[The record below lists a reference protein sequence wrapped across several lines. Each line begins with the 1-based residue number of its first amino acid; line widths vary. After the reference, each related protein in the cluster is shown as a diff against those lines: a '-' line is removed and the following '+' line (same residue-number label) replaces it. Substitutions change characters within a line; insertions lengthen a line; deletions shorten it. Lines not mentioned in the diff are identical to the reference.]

1 MKKRIWLILLSIIL
15 VIFIALFL
23 FRHIIIGHALKI
35 SINKKTKQTVA
46 LNIGDVHYNILNST
60 VTFANS
66 DLSFN
71 NIYLNKEKTIELSQ
85 LKFDEISLHGISVF
99 RLIFKED
106 LVAKKFFVA
115 KPTFWFEE
123 NHNPQQFKKR
133 PREIVKSLKEHSDL
147 LGDLVIIVDE
157 IEITHGNVDL
167 TSFIDSD
174 NHNGSAKFKLILR
187 NFNTSK
193 EHIFEED
200 RFLFAKEHF
209 FKLSNFTYSLPNGD
223 QLSFDSI
230 VFGSE
235 SDNITVSNIVA
246 NVMGESI
253 HKSVKSL
260 NVQINELLVGG
271 IDFEDITELHE
282 INIEQITISNV
293 IANIIGNEN
302 ITSKST
308 PDSTE
313 KKSDIKKVFDKINLG
328 NLMLNNINLL
338 AKKVSGDTIAEF
350 KKLDFQVSNII
361 VDSSVIASKIPKL
374 DFETIDLKLAEFIL
388 NKKTLGL
395 DITFSD
401 FIFNENT
408 EVISI
413 SDLHLDDK
421 VIGKHSYLVD
431 ADLIE
436 LSGVSIEDY
445 LNKKLM
451 KVGLTITNPVAD
463 IDIIQIHKRKSSNKN
478 FFLDNIEFAEIIISN
493 GKVHIAEENKLDL
506 NLNGL
511 SLSSGQINLGDF
523 KHVHNINTN
532 KLKLSLTALDMAL
545 PKKKLILSTK
555 GISVMNND
563 LNIVNISA
571 DYVDPDRRKSSLDII
586 ELQLNQINFSKLIS
600 GKEINVNKVKI
611 IKPQIVGSIAIT
623 NKKPDNKTDSTH
635 SFPYV
640 ILINDFDVIDGGVNF
655 NIDSKDGPI
664 DIKSNFNIRT
674 SNIDIPNFNDSLW
687 YENLDWELRLSNS
700 KFAIKDYHLNFKKMI
715 SDKNKQLLSFEK
727 LQISDNEVSSTE
739 SKIEI
744 VDFRVDNVDI
754 TGLNYNLVLEK
765 KTPIASSLSIKN
777 PNISL
782 KIDNR
787 IKVAQKG
794 ENNIGKSGLP
804 FVLDEFDI
812 NNLSLIIEKV
822 DSSSISNISIG
833 QLDFGYQLDSSQNL
847 IDDIDYLDIA
857 NFRYSDTI
865 ENIFSHIGKIE
876 FDRINDGLSIANI
889 DGGNIVLGLE
899 KENYMSYLSS
909 GVDISKINVSSSL
922 PHNVMIGDI
931 DIVDFQIDIN
941 NHVDVKKNTK
951 SSIHSK
957 AKFPDLLKSISIGEI
972 VGNSIDLNHS
982 TISDTSVN
990 KMALKNLGFL
1000 ISDILVD
1007 SNSLA
1012 NNSYELAKHISLNL
1026 RGNEFVS
1033 KDSLY
1038 ATSVTG
1044 IRYNFSD
1051 NKLSVD
1057 SLMMKPRYQADEF
1070 FKKAVYQTGKMDVV
1084 AASIVCSN
1092 FRLNELLSDGRIH
1105 MGAVDVMGLEAR
1117 IFRNKKYEM
1126 NPNAYKKMPQE
1137 ALFGMARTLIID
1149 SLKTHDSYIQ
1159 YQQLSEK
1166 SIVPGEI
1173 FLNKFNLSVTNISN
1187 DLSLLDTNSLMVAK
1201 LNAMLLGEAVLKL
1214 NVNFP
1219 LLSSTDDY
1227 EVSGNISELDFTK
1240 LNSMT
1245 QNLAGITMKKGTG
1258 SVDIPL
1264 IKGNN
1269 VSSDG
1274 SILFKYK
1281 KLKIELYDRDKAQNT
1296 SGLTGSMANLL
1307 LNDIFIRSNNPGFLG
1322 KTRQGEVYF
1331 KRNTQKSI
1339 VYNIWK
1345 SVFSGI
1351 MSTMGYNNKEQ
1362 RQEKKARRRS
1372 KK

>member
-1 MKKRIWLILLSIIL
+1 M
-15 VIFIALFL
+15 IFIALFL
-23 FRHIIIGHALKI
+23 FRHVIIGHALKI

-46 LNIGDVHYNILNST
+46 LNIGDVHYNVLNSS
-60 VTFANS
+60 VTFVNS

-71 NIYLNKEKTIELSQ
+71 NIYVNKEKTIELSE

-99 RLIFKED
+99 RLIFKEE
-106 LVAKKFFVA
+106 LVASKFFVA

-133 PREIVKSLKEHSDL
+133 PREIVKSLKQHSDL
-147 LGDLVIIVDE
+147 LGDFVIIVDE

-167 TSFIDSD
+167 TSLIDLDDHS
-174 NHNGSAKFKLILR
+174 GSAKFKLLLR

-193 EHIFEED
+193 EQIFEED

-209 FKLSNFTYSLPNGD
+209 FKLSNFNYSLPSGD

-260 NVQINELLVGG
+260 NIQISELLVGG

-293 IANIIGNEN
+293 IANIIENEN
-302 ITSKST
+302 ITSKSR

-313 KKSDIKKVFDKINLG
+313 RKSDLKKVFDKINLG
-328 NLMLNNINLL
+328 NLKLNNINLL

-350 KKLDFQVSNII
+350 KNLDFQVSNII

-374 DFETIDLKLAEFIL
+374 DFESIDLKLAEFIL

-395 DITFSD
+395 DITFRD

-413 SDLHLDDK
+413 SDLHVDDK

-445 LNKKLM
+445 LNQKLM

-463 IDIIQIHKRKSSNKN
+463 IDIIQIHKRKNSNKN
-478 FFLDNIEFAEIIISN
+478 FSLDDIEFTEIVISN

-506 NLNGL
+506 NLIGL
-511 SLSSGQINLGDF
+511 SLNTGQINLGDF

-545 PKKKLILSTK
+545 PEKKLILSTK
-555 GISVMNND
+555 RISVMNND
-563 LNIVNISA
+563 LSIVNISA
-571 DYVDPDRRKSSLDII
+571 DYFDSDQRKSSLGVG
-586 ELQLNQINFSKLIS
+586 ELQLKQVDFNKLIS
-600 GKEINVNKVKI
+600 DKEININVVKI
-611 IKPQIVGSIAIT
+611 IKPQIDGSVVISEAKT
-623 NKKPDNKTDSTH
+623 NKTDSTH
-635 SFPYV
+635 RFPYA
-640 ILINDFDVIDGGVNF
+640 ILVNDFDVIDGGVNF
-655 NIDSKDGPI
+655 DIDGKDGPI
-664 DIKSNFNIRT
+664 GIKSNFNIKT
-674 SNIDIPNFNDSLW
+674 SNINISNFNDPQW
-687 YENLDWELRLSNS
+687 HENLDWELRLSNS
-700 KFAIKDYHLNFKKMI
+700 KFAFSDYHLNFKKMI

-727 LQISDNEVSSTE
+727 LQISDNEASSVE
-739 SKIEI
+739 SKFEI
-744 VDFRVDNVDI
+744 VDFSVDNIDI
-754 TGLNYNLVLEK
+754 AGLNYNSVLEK
-765 KTPIASSLSIKN
+765 KTPVASSLSIKN

-782 KIDNR
+782 KIDTR
-787 IKVAQKG
+787 VKAVQKE
-794 ENNIGKSGLP
+794 ENNNVGKPGLP
-804 FVLDEFDI
+804 FELDEFNID
-812 NNLSLIIEKV
+812 NLSLIIEKV
-822 DSSSISNISIG
+822 DSTSISNLSIG
-833 QLDFGYQLDSSQNL
+833 QLDFSYQLDSSQNL
-847 IDDIDYLDIA
+847 IDDIDYFDIA

-865 ENIFSHIGKIE
+865 KNIFSHIGKIE

-889 DGGNIVLGLE
+889 DGGSIVLGLE
-899 KENYMSYLSS
+899 KENYMSYISS

-957 AKFPDLLKSISIGEI
+957 TRFPDLLKSISIGEI
-972 VGNSIDLNHS
+972 IGNSIDLNHS
-982 TISDTSVN
+982 TISDTSVK

-1007 SNSLA
+1007 SSSLA
-1012 NNSYELAKHISLNL
+1012 NNSYELAKQISLDL
-1026 RGNEFVS
+1026 RGNELVS

-1044 IRYNFSD
+1044 ISYDFSD

-1092 FRLNELLSDGRIH
+1092 FRLNELVDDGSIH
-1105 MGAVDVMGLEAR
+1105 IGAVDVMGLEAR

-1137 ALFGMARTLIID
+1137 ALFGMARILVID
-1149 SLKTHDSYIQ
+1149 SLKTYDSYIQ
-1159 YQQLSEK
+1159 YKQLSEK

-1173 FLNKFNLSVTNISN
+1173 FLNKFNLSVTNIN
-1187 DLSLLDTNSLMVAK
+1187 NELSVLDTNSLMVAK

-1214 NVNFP
+1214 NINFP
-1219 LLSSTDDY
+1219 LLSSTDEY

-1258 SVDIPL
+1258 GVDIPL
-1264 IKGNN
+1264 IRGNN